1 MTHTPGPHIE
11 NELLPDMLPLIYY
24 EVDDENETCTILG
37 DGQIYIGKIDSIDGY
52 NKEIT
57 ESILHRVNTHAALVE
72 ACKTTMAIFRFLRD
86 NESEVWDIMTKNAPH
101 LLTVWDHNK
110 KALALAEGKE
120 KS

>member
-1 MTHTPGPHIE
+1 MNHTPGPHIE

-72 ACKTTMAIFRFLRD
+72 ALK
-86 NESEVWDIMTKNAPH
+86 SELETLNVWLHSPVMDDEVRLGVKISIDKIERA
-101 LLTVWDHNK
+101 LT
-110 KALALAEGKE
+110 LAEGKE
-120 KS
+120 SGS